1 MTDNQYSAMRQT
13 IKHITITLLIVH
25 AITIGLIKQTHA
37 TEDNIVTTRVEGD
50 FVDVSANVRA
60 AIIGKGI
67 NIANTLPASEMLHR
81 TGPAFGYKNDVYP
94 DAITYEFCSASIS
107 HKLART
113 HPDNIVLCPFTIS
126 VYVVS
131 DEPDFVRMS
140 YRIPTGKPGT
150 EAIIKEIVDLIQ
162 SIIDDATW

>member
-1 MTDNQYSAMRQT
+1 MTET
-13 IKHITITLLIVH
+13 IKYITVILLIFH
-25 AITIGLIKQTHA
+25 AMTIGLIKQTYA
-37 TEDNIVTTRVEGD
+37 AEDNIVTTRIEGD

-60 AIIGKGI
+60 AIIGKSI

-81 TGPAFGYKNDVYP
+81 TGPALGYKNDVYL

-131 DEPDFVRMS
+131 DEPDFVRLS

-150 EAIIKEIVDLIQ
+150 EETIKEIVDLIQ
-162 SIIDDATW
+162 GIIDDATW

>member
-1 MTDNQYSAMRQT
+1 MMRQA
-13 IKHITITLLIVH
+13 IKKISVIIFIVH
-25 AITIGLIKQTHA
+25 AVTSGSLKPGYA
-37 TEDNIVTTRVEGD
+37 SADNIVTTRVEGS

-81 TGPAFGYKNDVYP
+81 TGPAFGYSNDVYL

-107 HKLART
+107 HKLARL

-131 DEPDFVRMS
+131 EEPDFVRLS

-150 EAIIKEIVDLIQ
+150 EEIVKEIVDLVQ
-162 SIIDDATW
+162 GIIDDATW

>member
-1 MTDNQYSAMRQT
+1 MSAT
-13 IKHITITLLIVH
+13 CKKILHIMMMISVITVASMHQSH
-25 AITIGLIKQTHA
+25 ASD
-37 TEDNIVTTRVEGD
+37 DNIVTTRIEGS

-60 AIIGKGI
+60 AITGKGI

-81 TGPAFGYKNDVYP
+81 TGPAFGYENDVYL

-131 DEPDFVRMS
+131 EEPGFVRLS

-150 EAIIKEIVDLIQ
+150 EEIIKESVDLVQ
-162 SIIDDATW
+162 CIIDDATW

>member
-1 MTDNQYSAMRQT
+1 MIMSV
-13 IKHITITLLIVH
+13 ITVASVH
-25 AITIGLIKQTHA
+25 QSHA
-37 TEDNIVTTRVEGD
+37 SGDNIVTTRIEES

-60 AIIGKGI
+60 AITGKGI

-81 TGPAFGYKNDVYP
+81 TGPAFGYENDVYL

-131 DEPDFVRMS
+131 EEPGFVRLS

-150 EAIIKEIVDLIQ
+150 EEIIKEIVDLVQ
-162 SIIDDATW
+162 GIIDDATW

>member
-1 MTDNQYSAMRQT
+1 MTDDQGSVMTDT
-13 IKHITITLLIVH
+13 IKHITVTLLVFH
-25 AITIGLIKQTHA
+25 AMAIGFIKQTHA
-37 TEDNIVTTRVEGD
+37 AEDNIVTTRIEGD
-50 FVDVSANVRA
+50 FIDVSANVRT

-81 TGPAFGYKNDVYP
+81 TGPAFGYRNDVYL

-131 DEPDFVRMS
+131 DEPDFVRLS
-140 YRIPTGKPGT
+140 YRIPTGKPGA
-150 EAIIKEIVDLIQ
+150 EEIIKEIVDLIQ

>member
-1 MTDNQYSAMRQT
+1 MIMSV
-13 IKHITITLLIVH
+13 ITVASVH
-25 AITIGLIKQTHA
+25 QSHA
-37 TEDNIVTTRVEGD
+37 SGDNIVTTRIEGS

-60 AIIGKGI
+60 AITGKGI

-81 TGPAFGYKNDVYP
+81 TGPAFGYENDVYL
-94 DAITYEFCSASIS
+94 DAITYEFCGASIS

-131 DEPDFVRMS
+131 EEPGFVRLS

-150 EAIIKEIVDLIQ
+150 EEIIKEIVDLVQ
-162 SIIDDATW
+162 GIIDDATW

>member
-1 MTDNQYSAMRQT
+1 MRQA
-13 IKHITITLLIVH
+13 IKKITVIMLIVH
-25 AITIGLIKQTHA
+25 TVTIGSIKPGYA
-37 TEDNIVTTRVEGD
+37 YADNIVTTRVEGS

-81 TGPAFGYKNDVYP
+81 TGPAFGYNNDVYL

-107 HKLART
+107 HKLARL

-131 DEPDFVRMS
+131 DEPDFVRLS

-150 EAIIKEIVDLIQ
+150 EEIVKKIVDLVQ
-162 SIIDDATW
+162 GIIDDATW

>member
-1 MTDNQYSAMRQT
+1 MSAT
-13 IKHITITLLIVH
+13 CKKILHIMMMMSVITVASMHQSH
-25 AITIGLIKQTHA
+25 ASD
-37 TEDNIVTTRVEGD
+37 DNIVTTRVEGS

-60 AIIGKGI
+60 AITGKGI

-81 TGPAFGYKNDVYP
+81 TGPAFGYENDVYL

-131 DEPDFVRMS
+131 EEPDFVRLS
-140 YRIPTGKPGT
+140 YRIPAGKPGT
-150 EAIIKEIVDLIQ
+150 EEIIREIVDLVQ
-162 SIIDDATW
+162 GIIDDATW